1 MSKLKNSQQGF
12 TTIEIL
18 ILVLIV
24 AAIGVGGYLVANHRT
39 NNKATDNSGTNQT
52 IASTTVVKLTPLGIQ
67 ITVPDAIKDITYYMN
82 NPTSIP
88 GGLDISTVSLSSLD
102 AACTANSTKDNASGN
117 ALGILTS
124 PSTKDSNTVKQIPG
138 NGEGSQYAYID
149 YIKPILD
156 CTSSSQILST
166 LNSYRIDFE
175 DSLGTIQPIK

>member
-12 TTIEIL
+12 ATVKIL
-18 ILVLIV
+18 ILILIV
-24 AAIGVGGYLVANHRT
+24 VAIGVGGYLVANHNT
-39 NNKATDNSGTNQT
+39 NNKVTNSSSTNQSVS
-52 IASTTVVKLTPLGIQ
+52 STTVVRLNPLGIQ
-67 ITVPDAIKDITYYMN
+67 ITVPNSIKDITYYMN
-82 NPTSIP
+82 NPTSVP

-124 PSTKDSNTVKQIPG
+124 PSTKDSNTVEQISH
-138 NGEGSQYAYID
+138 NGEGSQYTYID
-149 YIKPILD
+149 YKKPISN
-156 CTSSSQILST
+156 CTNSSQILNT